1 MKKQSK
7 KHSSKSDKA
16 GAERPLGKRKRH
28 IFAIGVALIPLL
40 FFLLLELGL
49 QAIQYGGNLKLFIS
63 LTGPYSDYLAVN
75 PSVGKRFFFTQ
86 VTVPTPS
93 NDVFLKKK
101 PENGYRIFVLGGSTT
116 IGYPYG
122 PNLMFSRLLHL
133 MLNEIFPD
141 RHIEVVNVAM
151 TAVNSYAYLDYLDE
165 ILAQD
170 PDAILIYGG
179 HNEFYGALGVA
190 SAESLGKFRWVV
202 KAYLKLKKYRTFLLL
217 RDGIARLRIGLQKWF
232 GGDSVED
239 PSATLMERMVAEQQ
253 IAYGSPL
260 YRMGLFQFE
269 ANIRELLQR
278 CQQNGVQVVLSE
290 LVSNIRDLPPFESIP
305 ADTLPPA
312 DEVYQQARQ
321 LDRQGQ
327 FRAAR
332 EKYYR
337 AKDLDALRFRAS
349 EDLNAIIHRLA
360 QEYQIPVVPM
370 KAFFEKAA
378 RDGLIG
384 NDLMT
389 DHLHPNIK
397 GYFIMADAFLRT
409 LKQNGLIASSWRQVP
424 LKRVEQRIQSRCYTA
439 LDSIYGEIR
448 IRILK
453 GGWPFKKE
461 RGPNQEL
468 LNFKPRNMLERL
480 AFRAWVA
487 KDYSLEKA
495 HVDLASLAEQQ
506 RDYATAI
513 REYQALICLTPYNAS
528 PYLKLAN
535 VYIVLGKL
543 NEALPYLYRSL
554 ELEPTAFAYKWVGQI
569 LLERGRAKEA
579 LPYLEKARKRAPDDP
594 QLLYN
599 LSGAYALNQRFSEA
613 MKTILEAEK
622 IDPDFPDLQAFK
634 QQLKEI
640 LEKQQARVQ

>member
-1 MKKQSK
+1 MK
-7 KHSSKSDKA
+7 KHSTTNPRQSGQTKVEDPPAKF
-16 GAERPLGKRKRH
+16 KRR
-28 IFAIGVALIPLL
+28 IFAFGVALVPVL
-40 FFLLLELGL
+40 FFVLLELGL
-49 QAIQYGGNLKLFIS
+49 QVIQYGGNLKLFIS
-63 LTGPYSDYLAVN
+63 LTGAYSDYLAVN
-75 PSVGKRFFFTQ
+75 PAVGKRYFFTQ
-86 VTVPTPS
+86 ATVPTPS
-93 NDVFLKKK
+93 NDVFLKEK

-151 TAVNSYAYLDYLDE
+151 TAVNSYTYLDYLE
-165 ILAQD
+165 ELLSHE
-170 PDAILIYGG
+170 PDVILIYGG

-217 RDGIARLRIGLQKWF
+217 RDGIARLRVGLQKWV
-232 GGDSVED
+232 GGDLVED

-253 IAYGSPL
+253 IAYGSAL
-260 YRMGLFQFE
+260 YRMGLVQFE
-269 ANIRELLQR
+269 ANIKELLQR
-278 CQQNGVQVVLSE
+278 CTQAGVPVVLSE
-290 LVSNIRDLPPFESIP
+290 LVSNIRDLPPFESVP

-312 DEVYQQARQ
+312 EEVYRQAQR
-321 LDRQGQ
+321 LDRQGR
-327 FRAAR
+327 FEAAR
-332 EKYYR
+332 NLYYR

-349 EDLNAIIHRLA
+349 EDLNTIIHRLA
-360 QEYQIPVVPM
+360 REFQVPVVPM
-370 KAFFEKAA
+370 KAFFEKVAQ
-378 RDGLIG
+378 DGLIG

-409 LKQNGLIASSWRQVP
+409 LKQNGLVASAWRQIS
-424 LKRVEQRIQSRCYTA
+424 LKQVEQRIQSRCYTA
-439 LDSIYGEIR
+439 LDSVYGEVR

-453 GGWPFKKE
+453 GGWPFKRT

-468 LNFKPRNMLERL
+468 LNFKPRNRLEGL

-487 KDYSLEKA
+487 KDFSLEKA
-495 HVDLASLAEQQ
+495 HVELATLAEQQ
-506 RDYATAI
+506 RDYPTAI

-543 NEALPYLYRSL
+543 NKALPYLYRSL
-554 ELEPTAFAYKWVGQI
+554 KLEPTAFAYKWIGQI
-569 LLERGRAKEA
+569 LLERGRVKEA
-579 LPYLEKARKRAPDDP
+579 LPYLEKARKKAPKDP

-599 LSGAYALNQRFSEA
+599 LSGAYALNQRFTEA
-613 MKTILEAEK
+613 MKTIIEAEK

-640 LEKQQARVQ
+640 LAKQRIQVQ